1 MPAALFLKD
10 LDARYLLINR
20 QFQDWFGVDPEDIIG
35 KDVYDLYPAE
45 RADRYAAGDRE
56 MLRTWKVVRDELE
69 IPITSGGLLTFTLTK
84 FPILDGDKGVGFGGV
99 MIDTTERTLAERA
112 LRESEREAELANRAK
127 SDFLA
132 NVCHELRTP
141 LNAIIG
147 FSEIIEQ
154 QLLGPVGNSRYHEYA
169 GDIHESG
176 LHLLDLIND
185 ILDLSKIE
193 SGSDESIEEDV
204 DIAEIVASVATLV
217 GGRAETG
224 DVRLELELPDALPA
238 IRIDPRRLKQIL
250 VNLVVNGIKFTAP
263 GGRVSLKAW
272 FRRQSGFVFQ
282 IADTGI
288 GIAPADIPKALTPF
302 GQVDSR
308 PNQKSQGI
316 GLPLTKRLVEMQ
328 AGSRDLA
335 SEVGVG
341 TTVTVRYPTDR
352 MVPAER
358 TAWAASE

>member
-1 MPAALFLKD
+1 MSSRGFSTSVYRED
-10 LDARYLLINR
+10 LHN
-20 QFQDWFGVDPEDIIG
+20 WPNNG
-35 KDVYDLYPAE
+35 
-45 RADRYAAGDRE
+45 
-56 MLRTWKVVRDELE
+56 
-69 IPITSGGLLTFTLTK
+69 
-84 FPILDGDKGVGFGGV
+84 
-99 MIDTTERTLAERA
+99 
-112 LRESEREAELANRAK
+112 
-127 SDFLA
+127 
-132 NVCHELRTP
+132 HELRTP

-147 FSEIIEQ
+147 FSEIIKQ
-154 QLLGPVGNSRYHEYA
+154 QLLGPVGNARYHEYA

-193 SGSDESIEEDV
+193 SGSDQPVEEDV
-204 DIAEIVASVATLV
+204 DIARIVASVATLV

-224 DVRLELELPDALPA
+224 DVRLELELADELPA
-238 IRIDPRRLKQIL
+238 IRIDPRKLKQIL

-308 PNQKSQGI
+308 PNQKYQGTGL

-328 AGSRDLA
+328 AGSLDLA

-352 MVPAER
+352 MVPAGR